1 MERLGQDLETMRR
14 VPLAPEHVAAI
25 CEIGG
30 EVFYPAGTIV
40 MDIGAPM
47 DRFVYVVEGDI
58 EVVDPHTGERLLK
71 SSLGPTQFMGEIG
84 FLNGGTNIMRMRA
97 AVDTT
102 VIEAPREAMLALM
115 GRVPELSDHLITV
128 FTARRR
134 MQFESRNDTIKVI
147 GADRDPQVQ
156 AVERFLSR
164 NRIPFQSYDM
174 DAADRE
180 TASLCSLTDH
190 QPGVIVGGETRLDQP
205 TPRKMAQYLGLDLG
219 ICAQRTYDLLI
230 VGGGPAGVAA
240 AVYAGS
246 EGIEALVIEDTAVG
260 GQAGTSSRIENY
272 MGFPT
277 GISGTDLT
285 FRGQVQAMKFGT
297 RFVMPRRVE
306 ALSRRE
312 DGALCATLDDGDE
325 ICARALLVA
334 TGVQYRRLPL
344 DRLEALEGAGVFYSA
359 TEMEAR
365 FCAKTEAVVI
375 GGGNSAGQAAMF
387 LSRAAA
393 HVHLVVRG
401 SSLAASM
408 SSYLS
413 QRLEAD
419 PRVTIHYHSE
429 VTALEGETW
438 LEAITLKTGDAERR
452 ITTRALFIMIGAAP
466 NTGWLSGLA
475 ATDAKG
481 FVLTGA
487 AAGQTDDYATTAP
500 GIFAVGD
507 VRAGSVKRVAS
518 AVGEGSV
525 VVSRIWQYLED
536 TRPPSI

>member
-1 MERLGQDLETMRR
+1 METLGQDLETMRR
-14 VPLAPEHVAAI
+14 VPLAQSHVDAI
-25 CEIGG
+25 CAIGG
-30 EVFYPAGTIV
+30 EKFYPAGAIV
-40 MDIGAPM
+40 MDIGEPM
-47 DRFVYVVEGDI
+47 DRFIYVLEGEI
-58 EVVDPHTGERLLK
+58 EVADPYTGERMLK
-71 SSLGPTQFMGEIG
+71 SSLGPTQFLGEIG
-84 FLNGGTNIMRMRA
+84 FLSGATNIMRMRA
-97 AVDTT
+97 SMDTR
-102 VIEAPREAMLALM
+102 VIEAPREGVLELM
-115 GRVPELSDHLITV
+115 SRIPELSDHLITV
-128 FTARRR
+128 FAARRR
-134 MQFESRNDTIKVI
+134 RQFEARNDTIKVI
-147 GADRDPQVQ
+147 GADRDAKVQ

-174 DAADRE
+174 DATDRE
-180 TASLCSLTDH
+180 TANLCSLMGH
-190 QPGVIVGGETRLDQP
+190 EPGVIVGADTRLADP
-205 TPRKMAQYLGLDLG
+205 TPRKVAQYLGMDLD
-219 ICAQRTYDLLI
+219 ICSRRTYDLVI

-246 EGIEALVIEDTAVG
+246 EGIEALVVEDTAVG

-285 FRGQVQAMKFGT
+285 WRGQVQAMKFGT
-297 RFVMPRRVE
+297 RFVMPRRIE
-306 ALSRRE
+306 AMSRRA
-312 DGALCATLDDGDE
+312 DGAYCLTLDDEDE
-325 ICARALLVA
+325 LCARAVLVA

-344 DRLEALEGAGVFYSA
+344 AKLEALEGAGVFYSA

-365 FCAKTEAVVI
+365 FCANTEAVVI

-387 LSRAAA
+387 LSRAAS
-393 HVHLVVRG
+393 HVHLVVR
-401 SSLAASM
+401 SDSLAASM
-408 SSYLS
+408 SSYLT

-429 VTALEGETW
+429 VTALHGETW
-438 LEAITLKTGDAERR
+438 LEGLALKTGEAERR
-452 ITTRALFIMIGAAP
+452 IDTRALFIMIGAAP

-475 ATDAKG
+475 STDAKG

-487 AAGQTDDYATTAP
+487 AAGQSDDYATTAP

-536 TRPPSI
+536 TRPAG

>member
-1 MERLGQDLETMRR
+1 METLGQDLETMRR
-14 VPLAPEHVAAI
+14 VPLAQAHVDAI
-25 CEIGG
+25 CAIGG
-30 EVFYPAGTIV
+30 EKFYPAGTIV
-40 MDIGAPM
+40 MDIGEAM
-47 DRFVYVVEGDI
+47 DRFIYVLEGEV
-58 EVVDPHTGERLLK
+58 EVVNPYTGERMFEHG
-71 SSLGPTQFMGEIG
+71 LGPTQFMGEIG
-84 FLNGGTNIMRMRA
+84 FLNRGTNYLRMRA
-97 AVDTT
+97 SVDTR

-115 GRVPELSDHLITV
+115 SQVPELSDHVITV
-128 FTARRR
+128 FAARRR
-134 MQFESRNDTIKVI
+134 KQFELRNSAVKVI
-147 GADRDPQVQ
+147 GADRDPKVQ

-174 DAADRE
+174 DA
-180 TASLCSLTDH
+180 TDH
-190 QPGVIVGGETRLDQP
+190 ETTAVCTLIGHEPAVILGTDTRLADP
-205 TPRKMAQYLGLDLG
+205 TPRKVAQYLGLDLD
-219 ICAQRTYDLLI
+219 ICSQRTYDLLI

-285 FRGQVQAMKFGT
+285 WRGQVQAMKFGT

-306 ALSRRE
+306 GLSRRE
-312 DGALCATLDDGDE
+312 DGSYCVKLDDNDE
-325 ICARALLVA
+325 LCARALLVA
-334 TGVQYRRLPL
+334 TGVQYRRLPI
-344 DRLEALEGAGVFYSA
+344 DHLEELEGAGVFYSA

-365 FCAKTEAVVI
+365 FCANTEVVVI
-375 GGGNSAGQAAMF
+375 SGGNYAGQAAMF

-429 VTALEGETW
+429 VTALHGEKW
-438 LEAITLKTGDAERR
+438 LEALTLKTKDSEQR
-452 ITTRALFIMIGAAP
+452 IATRALFIMIGAAP

-475 ATDAKG
+475 ATDTKG

-487 AAGQTDDYATTAP
+487 AAGQSDDYATTAP

-536 TRPPSI
+536 TRAAE

>member
-1 MERLGQDLETMRR
+1 
-14 VPLAPEHVAAI
+14 
-25 CEIGG
+25 
-30 EVFYPAGTIV
+30 
-40 MDIGAPM
+40 
-47 DRFVYVVEGDI
+47 
-58 EVVDPHTGERLLK
+58 
-71 SSLGPTQFMGEIG
+71 
-84 FLNGGTNIMRMRA
+84 
-97 AVDTT
+97 
-102 VIEAPREAMLALM
+102 
-115 GRVPELSDHLITV
+115 
-128 FTARRR
+128 
-134 MQFESRNDTIKVI
+134 
-147 GADRDPQVQ
+147 
-156 AVERFLSR
+156 
-164 NRIPFQSYDM
+164 M
-174 DAADRE
+174 DATDRE
-180 TASLCSLTDH
+180 TTAVCSLIGH
-190 QPGVIVGGETRLDQP
+190 EPGVILAADTRLTDP
-205 TPRKMAQYLGLDLG
+205 TPRKVAQYLGLDLD
-219 ICAQRTYDLLI
+219 ICSRRTYDLLI

-306 ALSRRE
+306 AMARRE
-312 DGALCATLDDGDE
+312 DGAYCATLDDGDE
-325 ICARALLVA
+325 LCARAVLVA

-344 DRLEALEGAGVFYSA
+344 DRLEALEGAGIFYSA

-365 FCAKTEAVVI
+365 FCGNTEAVVI
-375 GGGNSAGQAAMF
+375 GGGNSAGQAAMY

-393 HVHLVVRG
+393 HVHLVVRSG
-401 SSLAASM
+401 SLAASM
-408 SSYLS
+408 SSYLM

-419 PRVTIHYHSE
+419 PRVTIHYRSE
-429 VTALEGETW
+429 VTALHGDKW
-438 LEAITLKTGDAERR
+438 LEAITLKTGESEQR
-452 ITTRALFIMIGAAP
+452 IATRALFIMIGAAP

-475 ATDAKG
+475 ATDGKG
-481 FVLTGA
+481 FVLTGT
-487 AAGQTDDYATTAP
+487 AAGKADDYATTAP

-536 TRPPSI
+536 TRPAGG